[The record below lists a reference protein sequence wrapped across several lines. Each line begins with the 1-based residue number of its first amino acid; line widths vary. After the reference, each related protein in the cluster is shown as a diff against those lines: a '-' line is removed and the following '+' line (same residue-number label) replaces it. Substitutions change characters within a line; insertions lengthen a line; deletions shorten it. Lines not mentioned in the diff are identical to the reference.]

1 MTRLKVL
8 VILLKP
14 PDPKFSHN
22 NKHNRGISLPDLN
35 DLGSLLPV
43 YSTDLVI
50 LPHTGTVL
58 IVEVGR
64 GFRERVS
71 LVTPRPLLHITSPF
85 PFPLRSRVGVT
96 PADLTPGE
104 GTGPR
109 VAVLRLPEAS
119 LSPLLGRRPGS
130 TVTPACLH
138 RGQGVLGHGKE
149 DPG

>member
-8 VILLKP
+8 VTLLKP
-14 PDPKFSHN
+14 PDPKSSHN
-22 NKHNRGISLPDLN
+22 NIHNRGISLPDLN

-64 GFRERVS
+64 GFREKVS

-85 PFPLRSRVGVT
+85 PFPLKS
-96 PADLTPGE
+96 LKGE
-104 GTGPR
+104 DT
-109 VAVLRLPEAS
+109 
-119 LSPLLGRRPGS
+119 
-130 TVTPACLH
+130 H
-138 RGQGVLGHGKE
+138 RTHL
-149 DPG
+149 